1 MAYDRS
7 SINNFIQKQGGS
19 LSNLGAS
26 PTYTGTARP
35 VQQGVPNGPNQMPGQ
50 NQTMRRQGGM
60 QPQPG
65 IQPGIRP
72 QAPQLA
78 PQPQTPQMGAP
89 QGLQSLGQQ
98 PVNEQALY
106 QQAMQN
112 QMRNQQAIQYQQMMR
127 NRQNSQ
133 QAMRDDVM
141 KRRFAMMNG
150 GLSRLGVR

>member
-7 SINNFIQKQGGS
+7 SINNFNQKQGGS

-26 PTYTGTARP
+26 QTYTGTARP

-50 NQTMRRQGGM
+50 TMRRQGGVPGM
-60 QPQPG
+60 QQG
-65 IQPGIRP
+65 MHP